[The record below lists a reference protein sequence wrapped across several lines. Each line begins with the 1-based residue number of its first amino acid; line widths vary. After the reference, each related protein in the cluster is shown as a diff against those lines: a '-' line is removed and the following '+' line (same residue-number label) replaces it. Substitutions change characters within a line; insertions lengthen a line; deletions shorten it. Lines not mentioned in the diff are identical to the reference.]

1 MKITEL
7 RRKSEEELKK
17 VLEDDRE
24 KLRQLRFD
32 LSAGKV
38 KNVKEVQRVKKE
50 IAQILTLL
58 TELCSSGAKV
68 KKRTK
73 SSSLKTYA

>member
-1 MKITEL
+1 MKL
-7 RRKSEEELKK
+7 KELKEK
-17 VLEDDRE
+17 NELELQKLLQESRE

-38 KNVKEVQRVKKE
+38 KNVKEVRKLKKE

-58 TELCSSGAKV
+58 KIR
-68 KKRTK
+68 K
-73 SSSLKTYA
+73 